1 MNNETYIFDN
11 GNVYT
16 MVDGKVTSS
25 VKESEFQEPTESGH
39 QIVPMTP
46 EHAKALQICM
56 DPNAAN
62 KSHAVLDPAG
72 NPVAAFNDD
81 IVTTTEDAEMPP
93 WHNPQKDVN
102 NYDIP
107 QVPRSSANE
116 ESGHQIV
123 KENHWDKIAREMR
136 EAGKS
141 DADIENVIMQIKLTG
156 ATGHVDST
164 KFDWRQWIG
173 ETEMPNPPEDIQDD
187 LEQQSHEHGGINS
200 RVTTPN
206 GLSGKVLGRVSGM
219 WGDEVTVRF
228 DNGRIVSVPVN
239 QNLTFHAAE
248 KVVEENPTKA
258 LEARLAQSID
268 GSKESLENR
277 VSELKSIRLEA
288 AALIQKGAAYETE
301 QELDRLRVEADYEL
315 GEVHAALEH
324 LNDAETESFTAP
336 APFRMQ
342 AVEQESV
349 GSSDS
354 TWLDSTVNDMISE
367 AEATDFG
374 KLMDEG
380 PEAFTAGLDAPAL
393 AEAGITRSI
402 ASRFINSKTAAANPE
417 LRQKYEQVWLARVEE
432 CRKAELLNRKET
444 TKKEAASQEEDQSN
458 LPDDVLFT

>member
-25 VKESEFQEPTESGH
+25 VKESEF
-39 QIVPMTP
+39 
-46 EHAKALQICM
+46 
-56 DPNAAN
+56 
-62 KSHAVLDPAG
+62 
-72 NPVAAFNDD
+72 
-81 IVTTTEDAEMPP
+81 
-93 WHNPQKDVN
+93 
-102 NYDIP
+102 
-107 QVPRSSANE
+107 E
-116 ESGHQIV
+116 ESNPKN
-123 KENHWDKIAREMR
+123 KEKVHKTKMPDPPK
-136 EAGKS
+136 
-141 DADIENVIMQIKLTG
+141 DIE
-156 ATGHVDST
+156 
-164 KFDWRQWIG
+164 
-173 ETEMPNPPEDIQDD
+173 DD
-187 LEQQSHEHGGINS
+187 LEQQSEEESGTYS

-206 GLSGKVLGRVSGM
+206 GLSGNVLGRVSGM

-239 QNLTFHAAE
+239 QGLTFHAAE
-248 KVVEENPTKA
+248 EVVEEDPTKA

-288 AALIQKGAAYETE
+288 ASLIQKGAAYETE

-324 LNDAETESFTAP
+324 LNDAESFTAP

-417 LRQKYEQVWLARVEE
+417 LRKKYEQVWLARVEE

-444 TKKEAASQEEDQSN
+444 TKKEAASQEEESN

>member
-11 GNVYT
+11 GKVYT
-16 MVDGKVTSS
+16 MVDGKVVSS
-25 VKESEFQEPTESGH
+25 VKESEFQTTGSSH
-39 QIVPMTP
+39 Q
-46 EHAKALQICM
+46 AS
-56 DPNAAN
+56 D
-62 KSHAVLDPAG
+62 
-72 NPVAAFNDD
+72 
-81 IVTTTEDAEMPP
+81 
-93 WHNPQKDVN
+93 DVN
-102 NYDIP
+102 KLDVAIGNLVKEYKFNYD
-107 QVPRSSANE
+107 QDNE
-116 ESGHQIV
+116 GQYIVYTGLGMNDPKIQEIESKYGFDCQPDNEGQCVIYTGLWQDEDGNLSTSNPEDEEARKYLNENP
-123 KENHWDKIAREMR
+123 KE
-136 EAGKS
+136 
-141 DADIENVIMQIKLTG
+141 
-156 ATGHVDST
+156 
-164 KFDWRQWIG
+164 
-173 ETEMPNPPEDIQDD
+173 ETETQMPAPPKDIQDD
-187 LEQQSHEHGGINS
+187 LRQQGGIQS

-228 DNGRIVSVPVN
+228 DNGRIVRVPVS
-239 QNLTFHAAE
+239 QGLTFHAAE
-248 KVVEENPTKA
+248 KVVEENPIKA

-349 GSSDS
+349 GNSDS

-417 LRQKYEQVWLARVEE
+417 LRERYEQVWLARVEE